1 VSQEFE
7 FLSVT
12 DTSQYAGK
20 WIAVLGREI
29 IASGDDLKEVYKE
42 AKAKAGKKEPLFMR
56 VPKEQETLIL

>member
-1 VSQEFE
+1 MSQEFE

-12 DTSQYAGK
+12 DTSKYAGK
-20 WIAVLGREI
+20 WIAVLGQQI

-42 AKAKAGKKEPLFMR
+42 AKSKAGTKEPLFMR